1 MVKAVEYLDKTIFN
15 YLGEQN
21 SAIFLAYTNLYGES
35 VVETGLVWAQFD
47 DEHIT
52 AIVVSGANNDS
63 LAFVSENADL
73 EELKFVLNKKV
84 ITTSKLPF
92 SEIDKKYLLVKNV
105 GHTSCE
111 KGIKYTDFNEIKLLS
126 GELSVTDKDIICQKS
141 YLNLKNR
148 CEGALIS
155 ENGENISGGFINF
168 ADDFSIITDVFTKET
183 YRGKGYGRQ
192 IVNKLLSLSK
202 YKNVY
207 LTSKEHNL
215 EFYKKLGF
223 EISKEIYEY
232 KI

>member
-105 GHTSCE
+105 ENTSCE
-111 KGIKYTDFNEIKLLS
+111 KGIKYTDFNEIKFLS
-126 GELSVTDKDIICQKS
+126 GELSVIDKDIICQKS

-148 CEGALIS
+148 CEGALVS

-202 YKNVY
+202 HKNVY